1 MGSEDRRVIDRRF
14 PSAPS
19 LICMRAADWLRAPL
33 LSCAPPPGLAVGP
46 GARPRPPRPQRGA
59 RKHRET
65 PRDPPG
71 DPRNPPGT
79 LRDPPGHGGAAA
91 AEALGLSLPVEL
103 VLAEDGTAVD
113 TEGFLGALPPHTPLV
128 ALGPGQRWEPP
139 KAVTFGGQWEPPGAR
154 GGDEVA
160 RVTVALARAGPQDLV
175 GRLRVT
181 AAVRGLR
188 CDVVGLGPERL
199 LRELLRLLAATTRAV
214 GQSLLNLSALLR
226 RLLDSAPQRGRAYKH

>member
-1 MGSEDRRVIDRRF
+1 M
-14 PSAPS
+14 
-19 LICMRAADWLRAPL
+19 
-33 LSCAPPPGLAVGP
+33 
-46 GARPRPPRPQRGA
+46 
-59 RKHRET
+59 
-65 PRDPPG
+65 
-71 DPRNPPGT
+71 
-79 LRDPPGHGGAAA
+79 
-91 AEALGLSLPVEL
+91 
-103 VLAEDGTAVD
+103 
-113 TEGFLGALPPHTPLV
+113 
-128 ALGPGQRWEPP
+128 
-139 KAVTFGGQWEPPGAR
+139 TFGGQWEPPGAR

-226 RLLDSAPQRGRAYKH
+226 RLLDSAPQRGRAYEH

>member
-1 MGSEDRRVIDRRF
+1 KAW
-14 PSAPS
+14 PTP
-19 LICMRAADWLRAPL
+19 
-33 LSCAPPPGLAVGP
+33 APPPRPFWVCDHRRG
-46 GARPRPPRPQRGA
+46 RPRGVLAAGLEELRGQ
-59 RKHRET
+59 
-65 PRDPPG
+65 
-71 DPRNPPGT
+71 
-79 LRDPPGHGGAAA
+79 A
-91 AEALGLSLPVEL
+91 AEALGLPLPVEL

-139 KAVTFGGQWEPPGAR
+139 KVSPRNPQPPPPSG
-154 GGDEVA
+154 VA

-199 LRELLRLLAATTRAV
+199 LRWVELLRLLAATTRAV

-226 RLLDSAPQRGRAYKH
+226 RLLDSAPQRGRAYEH

>member
-1 MGSEDRRVIDRRF
+1 MDVLRTVARRAW
-14 PSAPS
+14 PAP
-19 LICMRAADWLRAPL
+19 
-33 LSCAPPPGLAVGP
+33 APPPRPFWVCDHRRG
-46 GARPRPPRPQRGA
+46 RPRGVLAAGLEELRGQ
-59 RKHRET
+59 
-65 PRDPPG
+65 
-71 DPRNPPGT
+71 
-79 LRDPPGHGGAAA
+79 A
-91 AEALGLSLPVEL
+91 AEALGLPLPVEL

-113 TEGFLGALPPHTPLV
+113 TEGFFGALPPHTPLV

-160 RVTVALARAGPQDLV
+160 RVTVALARAGPRDLV

-188 CDVVGLGPERL
+188 CDVAGLGPERL

-226 RLLDSAPQRGRAYKH
+226 RLLDSAPQRGGAYEH

>member
-1 MGSEDRRVIDRRF
+1 M
-14 PSAPS
+14 
-19 LICMRAADWLRAPL
+19 
-33 LSCAPPPGLAVGP
+33 
-46 GARPRPPRPQRGA
+46 PPRPRNC
-59 RKHRET
+59 
-65 PRDPPG
+65 PPG
-71 DPRNPPGT
+71 Q
-79 LRDPPGHGGAAA
+79 A

-226 RLLDSAPQRGRAYKH
+226 RLLDSAPQRGGAYEH